1 MYCYINALITGNSL
15 GGGAT
20 ADDIDDGFTL
30 VTSPLFD
37 LTTYNNPAIRFFEW
51 FANGS
56 GWSAGNDSLSVYL
69 SNGISSKLVSS
80 TIGQLNNQW
89 IEKNI
94 NISQFIE
101 PTSEMRISF
110 KVSDYN
116 PYNHLVEAGID
127 GFEVYED
134 NSLSANYEFVI
145 DDIIYP
151 NPAINEINISI
162 VGLKNIYNLSGKLI
176 HSTNENVIDVSM
188 LTKGVYF
195 LNSNEQ
201 FYKFVKL

>member
-1 MYCYINALITGNSL
+1 M
-15 GGGAT
+15 
-20 ADDIDDGFTL
+20 
-30 VTSPLFD
+30 
-37 LTTYNNPAIRFFEW
+37 
-51 FANGS
+51 
-56 GWSAGNDSLSVYL
+56 
-69 SNGISSKLVSS
+69 
-80 TIGQLNNQW
+80 NNQW

-101 PTSEMRISF
+101 LTSEMRISF

-145 DDIIYP
+145 
-151 NPAINEINISI
+151 
-162 VGLKNIYNLSGKLI
+162 GLKNIYNLSGKLI

>member
-1 MYCYINALITGNSL
+1 
-15 GGGAT
+15 
-20 ADDIDDGFTL
+20 
-30 VTSPLFD
+30 
-37 LTTYNNPAIRFFEW
+37 
-51 FANGS
+51 
-56 GWSAGNDSLSVYL
+56 VYL
-69 SNGISSKLVSS
+69 SNGVSSKLVSS

-94 NISQFIE
+94 NISQFID

-134 NSLSANYEFVI
+134 NSVSTNYDLAN

-151 NPAINEINISI
+151 NPAENKINISI
-162 VGLKNIYNLSGKLI
+162 IGLKNIYNLSGKLLL
-176 HSTNENVIDVSM
+176 STNENVIDVSM
-188 LTKGVYF
+188 LKAGVYF
-195 LNSNEQ
+195 INTNEQ